1 MFQMWKIALDICS
14 LARCCKLCVT
24 FLFLQMSQALHQ
36 IHQALNTSP
45 FMNFVIKFKLRKH
58 PARLIYHS
66 VCVPQQNHLYNN
78 YYYSLCA
85 LKWVFDTHAQLFSA
99 YRGPR
104 YVELEKCSC
113 LSVSHGASL
122 RRVRHQ
128 PALCVRH
135 SSTCCPQKGCLT
147 FP

>member
-1 MFQMWKIALDICS
+1 MCRIALGICS

-36 IHQALNTSP
+36 IHQVLNTSP
-45 FMNFVIKFKLRKH
+45 CMNFVIKFKLRKH
-58 PARLIYHS
+58 PAMLIYHP
-66 VCVPQQNHLYNN
+66 VCVPQQITYTIIIIIHY
-78 YYYSLCA
+78 A
-85 LKWVFDTHAQLFSA
+85 VFDTHAQLF
-99 YRGPR
+99 RR
-104 YVELEKCSC
+104 LEKCSC

-122 RRVRHQ
+122 QRVRHQ

-135 SSTCCPQKGCLT
+135 SSTCRPQKGCLT